1 MMNELSKNSKIDNQ
15 EYIDQVKEV
24 INGKVYVIV
33 NTSYVHAFI
42 VRKLRDIFFL
52 YFYNKDGICQVY
64 TEGLSVYLDKE
75 DDDTYVI
82 PDVVIVCGEN
92 KIIGNGYRGVPELI
106 VEVLSDKTR
115 SKDKGLKFRLYER
128 VGVKEYWIVDP
139 RSKTVEQYILKDGWY
154 FLELLI
160 LINKDDIEDG
170 ENEERSI
177 MESFVFK
184 DMKVDFNDIFK
195 NI

>member
-1 MMNELSKNSKIDNQ
+1 MMSELSKNSKIDNR

-24 INGKVYVIV
+24 INGKIYVIK
-33 NTSYVHAFI
+33 NSSYAHAYI
-42 VRKLRDIFFL
+42 VSELRDNFSF
-52 YFYNKDGICQVY
+52 YFHDRKIECRVY
-64 TEGLSVYLDKE
+64 SEGLNVYLDEE

-92 KIIGNGYRGVPELI
+92 KIIGNGYKGVPELI

-184 DMKVDFNDIFK
+184 DMKVDFNDILK